1 MYGSFRL
8 SADETDGRLLEGLRF
23 YGRDVQREAPC
34 VQPVHLFSRIMLR
47 FAITMLMLPADMF
60 GCLVSWVCCTPS

>member
-23 YGRDVQREAPC
+23 YAHDVQREAPC
-34 VQPVHLFSRIMLR
+34 VASTSPTLR
-47 FAITMLMLPADMF
+47 NIPQ
-60 GCLVSWVCCTPS
+60 

>member
-23 YGRDVQREAPC
+23 YAHDVQREAPC
-34 VQPVHLFSRIMLR
+34 VLPLPS
-47 FAITMLMLPADMF
+47 AIILSNSF
-60 GCLVSWVCCTPS
+60 RCVQICLGFWRCGFVAIHG